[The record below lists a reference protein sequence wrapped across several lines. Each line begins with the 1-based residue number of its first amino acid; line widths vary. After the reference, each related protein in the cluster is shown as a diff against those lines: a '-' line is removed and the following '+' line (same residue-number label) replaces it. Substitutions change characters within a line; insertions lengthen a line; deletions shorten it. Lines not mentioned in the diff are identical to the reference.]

1 MLSIPVRA
9 TLYKEGLFM
18 KHTTKIIQKWFD
30 ILSLPEEW
38 KHEVIKSAEEFDIEK
53 VDNMSEPYQYL
64 YTQEDKMQGLLY
76 ALYKCEDYFEMSKK
90 RNIPDDILLAS
101 LSELKRYALEYYNTS
116 KCKKIGL
123 LQIRWLGK
131 ILRGNIYRLGRLEF
145 EIKFAELD
153 WEKNNIKIGDKILG
167 VHIPDNGGPF
177 NETTCQEAYDL
188 AEDFFAKYFPEHDYK
203 CYDCRSWLLD
213 KTLRNFLSPSS
224 NIIKFMDTFDIVW
237 EKEAYSALTYLFG
250 MGTEVCDLKNITP
263 KTSLQ
268 KHVIDHILN
277 GGKLYSGQ
285 GYRAR

>member
-1 MLSIPVRA
+1 MLSIPIWA
-9 TLYKEGLFM
+9 TLDKEGLFM

-76 ALYKCEDYFEMSKK
+76 AIYKCEDFFNTSKK

-101 LSELKRYALEYYNTS
+101 LSELKRYAVEYYKTTNHE
-116 KCKKIGL
+116 KIGL

-145 EIKFAELD
+145 EIKYADYD
-153 WEKNNIKIGDKILG
+153 WEKHNVKVGDGVLG

-188 AEDFFAKYFPEHDYK
+188 AEVFFAKYFPEHNYK
-203 CYDCRSWLLD
+203 CYVCSSWLLD
-213 KTLRNFLSPSS
+213 KNLKDFLSPSS
-224 NIIKFMDTFDIVW
+224 NIVKFMDSFDIIW

-250 MGTEVCDLKNITP
+250 MGTEVDDLKNITP

-268 KHVIDHILN
+268 KHVIDHILK
-277 GGKLYSGQ
+277 GGKLYSGY
-285 GYRAR
+285 GFKMR